1 MVTLGLVGWPRNAVS
16 QGWNKFSNSFYGGR
30 WAALDFGGTRDHT
43 WVLDKLE
50 VCRHGVVEW
59 AFSLLSLDVVGGAT
73 D

>member
-1 MVTLGLVGWPRNAVS
+1 M
-16 QGWNKFSNSFYGGR
+16 
-30 WAALDFGGTRDHT
+30 GGTRDHT
-43 WVLDKLE
+43 GGLDKLE